1 VTPNDTQ
8 KCLGEK
14 NAARR
19 ILEWPE
25 PQQQLRDEKLISHQ
39 LPNNRVGALLGFM
52 NLESVL
58 FRHQSCPRLLHRFD
72 VRNLPAV
79 VEERLAFVP

>member
-1 VTPNDTQ
+1 LPDSAVTPNDTQ

-25 PQQQLRDEKLISHQ
+25 PQQQLRDEQLISHQ
-39 LPNNRVGALLGFM
+39 LPNNRVGTRRQRAG
-52 NLESVL
+52 
-58 FRHQSCPRLLHRFD
+58 
-72 VRNLPAV
+72 
-79 VEERLAFVP
+79 

>member
-1 VTPNDTQ
+1 MSWRE
-8 KCLGEK
+8 KCR
-14 NAARR
+14 AAHSGMARTAATV
-19 ILEWPE
+19 
-25 PQQQLRDEKLISHQ
+25 RDEKLIGHQ

-72 VRNLPAV
+72 VWNLPAV

>member
-25 PQQQLRDEKLISHQ
+25 PQQQLRDEQLISHQ
-39 LPNNRVGALLGFM
+39 LPNNRVGTRRQRAG
-52 NLESVL
+52 
-58 FRHQSCPRLLHRFD
+58 
-72 VRNLPAV
+72 
-79 VEERLAFVP
+79 

>member
-1 VTPNDTQ
+1 LPYGAVTPNDTQ

-25 PQQQLRDEKLISHQ
+25 PQQQLRNEKLINH
-39 LPNNRVGALLGFM
+39 
-52 NLESVL
+52 
-58 FRHQSCPRLLHRFD
+58 
-72 VRNLPAV
+72 
-79 VEERLAFVP
+79 